1 MHFFRFSVSQNLGK
15 LNISGDTKGKANF
28 VCKID
33 EFAKL
38 MSPGNLPIDMVDII
52 GLKMC
57 VGICNLL
64 LRASQVQLG
73 FEICLGKRRSVYL
86 PKEANNA

>member
-1 MHFFRFSVSQNLGK
+1 
-15 LNISGDTKGKANF
+15 
-28 VCKID
+28 
-33 EFAKL
+33 
-38 MSPGNLPIDMVDII
+38 MVDII